1 MASAAVEDLTAPGP
15 LCRKASFWIHD
26 RSFQRYA
33 AQQLPPQGYSRYGLS
48 RSGAARLICDTVDV
62 VDLRRLDFEPNVR
75 ERLAVL
81 EIDYERWM
89 GRLTGITNHAG

>member
-1 MASAAVEDLTAPGP
+1 MASASVEDLTAPGP
-15 LCRKASFWIHD
+15 LCRKASGWVHD

-33 AQQLPPQGYSRYGLS
+33 ARQMPPQGYPRYGPS

-62 VDLRRLDFEPNVR
+62 ADLRRLDLEPNVR

-81 EIDYERWM
+81 EIDYERWI
-89 GRLTGITNHAG
+89 GQA